1 MRIRKSI
8 TVPMIALAFI
18 CLGASRLLA
27 GEHHET
33 KVRWDIIQIS
43 ISGSVITVFPGGIST
58 SVAALIPAQGTG
70 DNSTITLTGTGTF
83 EPSERHEVT
92 GGGTWA
98 TAKEDGTPI
107 ASGNYR
113 VTEFLFWKMAPSNF
127 AATGIVDGFGDPEDV
142 RTGLA
147 VLRVHYS
154 DGEDGI
160 VAISCSFGPP
170 TPAAVFEGT
179 TATKGFIDYSN
190 PTSKTGLDGNTFFH
204 VMHEDD

>member
-1 MRIRKSI
+1 MRLTRWAFIS
-8 TVPMIALAFI
+8 MLAALA
-18 CLGASRLLA
+18 CVGAPGLSADESHGTRF
-27 GEHHET
+27 
-33 KVRWDIIQIS
+33 RWDIIEIS

-70 DNSTITLTGTGTF
+70 DDSTITLTGTGTF

-98 TAKEDGTPI
+98 TAKKDGTPI
-107 ASGNYR
+107 ASGQYR
-113 VTEFLFWKMAPSNF
+113 VAELLFWKMSPSNF
-127 AATGIVDGFGDPEDV
+127 AATGIVDGFGDPKDV

-170 TPAAVFEGT
+170 TPAAAFEGT

-190 PTSKTGLDGNTFFH
+190 PTSKNGLDGNTFFH
-204 VMHEDD
+204 VLHEGED

>member
-1 MRIRKSI
+1 MRVKNSTIVSM
-8 TVPMIALAFI
+8 VALAFI
-18 CLGASRLLA
+18 CLGASPVFA
-27 GEHHET
+27 WDHHET

-58 SVAALIPAQGTG
+58 SIAPLIPAQGNA
-70 DNSTITLTGTGTF
+70 DNSTITLTGSGTF
-83 EPSERHEVT
+83 EPSEPHDVT

-98 TAKEDGTPI
+98 TAQADGTPI
-107 ASGNYR
+107 ASGHYR
-113 VTEFLFWKMAPSNF
+113 VTELLFWKMSPSDF
-127 AATGIVDGFGDPEDV
+127 AVTGIVDGFGNPDDV

-160 VAISCSFGPP
+160 VAVSCSFGPP
-170 TPAAVFEGT
+170 TPPDVFEGT
-179 TATKGFIDYSN
+179 TAIKGFVDYSN

-204 VMHEDD
+204 VMHEQD